1 MKHIGNEAYV
11 TKEELKDE
19 MVKYVT
25 KDEDLKKDAMLSLM
39 AGAVVFGFIN
49 FVFKEGEEE

>member
-11 TKEELKDE
+11 TKEELKHE
-19 MVKYVT
+19 MVKYIT
-25 KDEDLKKDAMLSLM
+25 EDEDIKKDSMLSLM
-39 AGAVVFGFIN
+39 AGALVFGFIN

>member
-1 MKHIGNEAYV
+1 MKHIENEAYV
-11 TKEELKDE
+11 TKEELKHE
-19 MVKYVT
+19 MVKYIT
-25 KDEDLKKDAMLSLM
+25 EDEDIKKDSMLSLM